1 MIYYFDNYD
10 SLPLERY
17 KELLP
22 KERAERFERFRQQR
36 DKENCLAAY
45 LLLKYALKQYGIKRF
60 EIDKDENGKPFLKNE
75 NIHFN
80 ISHCQ
85 LGLAVAVS
93 TDEVGI
99 DIQDI
104 EPYRLKLAKRVCAQ
118 EELKFIENSSNRDRT
133 FTRLWTLKEAAAKE
147 SGDGIKVL
155 DDFSFEYC
163 ENSFKKYGK
172 IFTTFEKENLFI
184 SVCGSKN
191 FSDIIEI
198 KDLEVF

>member
-1 MIYYFDNYD
+1 MIYYFDSYG
-10 SLPLERY
+10 SLPLEKY

-45 LLLKYALKQYGIKRF
+45 LLLKYALKQCGIDNF
-60 EIDKDENGKPFLKNE
+60 DICADENGKPFLKDE
-75 NIHFN
+75 CIHFN
-80 ISHCQ
+80 ISHCR

-93 TDEVGI
+93 TGKIGI

-104 EPYRLKLAKRVCAQ
+104 EPYRLKLAKKVCTH
-118 EELKFIENSSNRDRT
+118 EEIEFIENSSNRDRT

-147 SGDGIKVL
+147 SGEGIKIL
-155 DDFSFEYC
+155 GDFSFENC
-163 ENSFKKYGK
+163 GNRFEKYSK
-172 IFTTFEKENLFI
+172 RFTTFEKENLFI
-184 SVCGSKN
+184 SVCGSEN